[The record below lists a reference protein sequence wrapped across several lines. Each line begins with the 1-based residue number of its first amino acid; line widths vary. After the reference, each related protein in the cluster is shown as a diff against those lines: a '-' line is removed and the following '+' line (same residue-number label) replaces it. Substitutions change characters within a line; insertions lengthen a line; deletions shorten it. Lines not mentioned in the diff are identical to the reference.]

1 MLQRFYQ
8 DACRWIR
15 PGEVAQPSEL
25 SFGVLALLLYRY
37 LALRAMAWFR
47 FGAWCHQRGIPLL
60 PSFIQRSIFRKYGLE
75 IQIGADIEGGL
86 YIPHPVGTVVAP
98 ARIGRNCSIIAAVT
112 IGLRKEWAF
121 PTIGD
126 DVMIGAGARVLGGI
140 QIGDGAIIGANAVVI
155 DDVPA
160 GSTVVGVPARPRK
173 SSLQKQLSEGAV

>member
-15 PGEVAQPSEL
+15 PGQVADPSEL
-25 SFGVLALLLYRY
+25 SLGVLALLLYRY

-60 PSFIQRSIFRKYGLE
+60 PSFIQRSLFRNYGLE

-98 ARIGRNCSIIAAVT
+98 ERIGRNCSIIAAVT

-121 PTIGD
+121 PSIGN

-140 QIGDGAIIGANAVVI
+140 QIGDGAVIGANAVVI

-160 GSTVVGVPARPRK
+160 GTTVVGVPARLRK
-173 SSLQKQLSEGAV
+173 SSLQKQLSEDEQ